1 MGSSASLHPPNI
13 ERRLWEKGNFGTAPA
28 VSLQKPETSLDLGS
42 EELLVYC
49 IPRRT
54 NLITS
59 PSVKQERF
67 YQFLILLATGWLTT
81 MAGGVVPTV
90 LPEMKLELALDPK
103 WVGMLVSTHALT
115 SALSTPLFGILADRV
130 GKLKVMLPCLVLYA
144 IAGTSTAFLTDF
156 SALIIS
162 RAVLGVAS
170 GGIAAATIG
179 FLGSMYDGEARTRIL
194 GYATSA
200 MATSAIVCPI
210 LSGWVGRTHWQNAFY
225 IYGLGLPMAIV
236 AAVFLKKSTRSSSVI
251 EGDTKEL
258 LKLLTQPGILR
269 LYLFIAVAAAIVY
282 AVVIYTP
289 LYLKGAIGADPQLN
303 GFVLA
308 VRLVGVVLVSAFG
321 ASRVAGRLGQA
332 KAIAL
337 GFSLMAMALVT
348 IPVLTQLYL
357 IVPAAILFGV
367 GFGIITPNLYD
378 ALAIESPPEL
388 RTSVLAIGTGFNSL
402 GQFISP
408 ALLGLV
414 WNYAGLPIVFYAT
427 AGLAMVASFVSLVE
441 NPQHKDGIRLPR

>member
-1 MGSSASLHPPNI
+1 MS
-13 ERRLWEKGNFGTAPA
+13 
-28 VSLQKPETSLDLGS
+28 
-42 EELLVYC
+42 
-49 IPRRT
+49 
-54 NLITS
+54 
-59 PSVKQERF
+59 
-67 YQFLILLATGWLTT
+67 
-81 MAGGVVPTV
+81 GGVVPTV
-90 LPEMKLELALDPK
+90 LPEMKLELVLDPQ

-130 GKLKVMLPCLVLYA
+130 GKLRVMLPCLLLYA
-144 IAGTSTAFLTDF
+144 IAGTAPAFLTNF
-156 SALIIS
+156 SALILS
-162 RAVLGVAS
+162 RAILGVAS
-170 GGIAAATIG
+170 GGVAAATIG

-200 MATSAIVCPI
+200 MATSAIVCPL
-210 LSGWVGRTHWQNAFY
+210 LSGWVGQTHWQHAFY

-251 EGDTKEL
+251 EGDTK
-258 LKLLTQPGILR
+258 KLRRVLVQPNVLR
-269 LYLFIAVAAAIVY
+269 LYLFIMVAAAIVY

-289 LYLKGAIGADPQLN
+289 LYLKEAIGADPQLN

-321 ASRVAGRLGQA
+321 ASQVSRQLGQA
-332 KAIAL
+332 RAIAL
-337 GFSLMAMALVT
+337 GFSFMAMTLAT

-357 IVPAAILFGV
+357 IIPAAVLFGV

-388 RTSVLAIGTGFNSL
+388 RTSVLAIGTGCNSL

-408 ALLGLV
+408 VLLGLV
-414 WNYAGLPIVFYAT
+414 WNYAGLPTVFYAT
-427 AGLAMVASFVSLVE
+427 AGLAMVASFVSLIE
-441 NPQHKDGIRLPR
+441 NPQKRMG

>member
-1 MGSSASLHPPNI
+1 MA
-13 ERRLWEKGNFGTAPA
+13 
-28 VSLQKPETSLDLGS
+28 
-42 EELLVYC
+42 
-49 IPRRT
+49 
-54 NLITS
+54 NLTLS

-81 MAGGVVPTV
+81 MSGGVVPTV
-90 LPEMKLELALDPK
+90 LPEMKLELALDPQ

-156 SALIIS
+156 SALVAS
-162 RAVLGVAS
+162 RAMLGIAS

-179 FLGSMYDGEARTRIL
+179 FLGSMYDGEARSRIL

-200 MATSAIVCPI
+200 MATSAIACPI
-210 LSGWVGRTHWQNAFY
+210 LSGWVGRTHWQSAFY

-236 AAVFLKKSTRSSSVI
+236 VAVFLKQSTRSASMI
-251 EGDTKEL
+251 EGDTQ
-258 LKLLTQPGILR
+258 KLFKILAQPSILR
-269 LYLFIAVAAAIVY
+269 LYLFIMVAAAIVY

-289 LYLKGAIGADPQLN
+289 LYLKDAIGADPQLN
-303 GFVLA
+303 GLVLA
-308 VRLVGVVLVSAFG
+308 VRLIGVVLVSAFG
-321 ASRVAGRLGQA
+321 ASRVARRLGQA
-332 KAIAL
+332 RAIAL

-348 IPVLTQLYL
+348 IPILTQLSL
-357 IVPAAILFGV
+357 IILAAVLFGV

-378 ALAIESPPEL
+378 ALAIDSPPEL
-388 RTSVLAIGTGFNSL
+388 RTSVLAIGTGCNSL

-408 ALLGLV
+408 AFLGPI
-414 WNYAGLPIVFYAT
+414 WNSAGLPTVFYAT
-427 AGLAMVASFVSLVE
+427 AGLAIVASCVSLIQV
-441 NPQHKDGIRLPR
+441 PVKQ

>member
-1 MGSSASLHPPNI
+1 MIIS
-13 ERRLWEKGNFGTAPA
+13 
-28 VSLQKPETSLDLGS
+28 Q
-42 EELLVYC
+42 
-49 IPRRT
+49 
-54 NLITS
+54 
-59 PSVKQERF
+59 SVKQERF

-90 LPEMKLELALDPK
+90 LPEMKLQLALDPR
-103 WVGMLVSTHALT
+103 WAGMLVSTHALT

-144 IAGTSTAFLTDF
+144 IAGVSTAFLTDF
-156 SALIIS
+156 SALITS
-162 RAVLGVAS
+162 RALLGVAS

-200 MATSAIVCPI
+200 MAISAIAGPL
-210 LSGWVGRTHWQNAFY
+210 LSGWIGRTHWQYAFY
-225 IYGLGLPMAIV
+225 IYGLGLPMAVIV
-236 AAVFLKKSTRSSSVI
+236 ATYLQKSTRSSSVM
-251 EGDTKEL
+251 EGNIKDL
-258 LKLLTQPGILR
+258 LKNLTQPSILR
-269 LYLFIAVAAAIVY
+269 LYLFITAAAGIVY

-289 LYLKGAIGADPQLN
+289 LYLKEAIGADPQLN
-303 GFVLA
+303 GLVLA

-321 ASRVAGRLGQA
+321 ASRVAQRLGQA
-332 KAIAL
+332 RAIAL
-337 GFSLMAMALVT
+337 GFSLMAMTLVT

-357 IVPAAILFGV
+357 IIPAAILFGV

-378 ALAIESPPEL
+378 ALAVYSPPEL

-408 ALLGLV
+408 VFLGPI
-414 WNYAGLPIVFYAT
+414 WNYAGLPTVFYAT
-427 AGLAMVASFVSLVE
+427 AGLAMVASFVSLIQMPVRVSR
-441 NPQHKDGIRLPR
+441 G